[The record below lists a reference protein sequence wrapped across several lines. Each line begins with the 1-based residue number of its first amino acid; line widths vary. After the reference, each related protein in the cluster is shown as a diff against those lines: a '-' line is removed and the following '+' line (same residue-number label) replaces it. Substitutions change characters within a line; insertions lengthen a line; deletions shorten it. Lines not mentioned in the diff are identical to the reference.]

1 MKRNADEILGCLRDH
16 LDFLGEAG
24 VGFCLKNL
32 EAEAPPETPVE
43 TPRLAAETGGRP
55 GIEGAAGP
63 RPGYGQSP
71 SRVPRHAPAPPPGAA
86 RLEPVIVPRC
96 GLPFTPDEHREFD
109 DVVERILICTLCPL
123 HKGRTHAVPGEGSIT
138 AELMFVGEGPGRDE
152 DIQGRPFVGRAGQL
166 LRKIIAA
173 MKFAEAEVYIAN
185 VVKCRPP
192 ENRTPHREEIEIC
205 APLYLVRQIELIRPR
220 VIVALG
226 RTPSDFFLAKSHIGM
241 TALRGNFG
249 DYRGIPV
256 MPTFHPSY
264 LVRNEGNRDLR
275 RMVWEDM
282 QKVMALLGRK

>member
-1 MKRNADEILGCLRDH
+1 M
-16 LDFLGEAG
+16 AG
-24 VGFCLKNL
+24 N
-32 EAEAPPETPVE
+32 TPGV
-43 TPRLAAETGGRP
+43 
-55 GIEGAAGP
+55 P
-63 RPGYGQSP
+63 RPSP
-71 SRVPRHAPAPPPGAA
+71 GPPAAVGS
-86 RLEPVIVPRC
+86 LEPAIAPRC
-96 GLPFTPDEHREFD
+96 GTPFTSEERRDFDEL
-109 DVVERILICTLCPL
+109 VARILVCTLCPL
-123 HKGRTHAVPGEGSIT
+123 HKGRTHAVPGEGSLE
-138 AELMFVGEGPGRDE
+138 ADLMFVGEGPGRDE
-152 DIQGRPFVGRAGQL
+152 DTQGRPFVGRAGQL

-192 ENRTPHREEIEIC
+192 ENRTPQREEIEVC
-205 APLYLVRQIELIRPR
+205 APHYLVRQIELIRPR

-264 LVRNEGNRDLR
+264 LVRNEGNRELR